1 MSSSTVT
8 PTTLASIKNAP
19 VVGLAEGN
27 GQFSNYQL
35 AAVVIIV
42 PYVLKSILP
51 IVSYGGFKTY
61 LFMLVLTGVPATVA
75 YWALMSN
82 YGARKNEKV
91 LLPGNDIETYITIK
105 DPELKRT
112 YFGKNK
118 IPMQVF
124 HDAYFDS
131 KIDFNGD
138 VLDILEQRHDWAKFN
153 FTPEL
158 FRYVFMDFAPEVIV
172 HSQNQD
178 EEQVRGHY
186 DRGDDF
192 YEWFLGPRMIYT
204 SGVVLS
210 PDTFESLETIQ
221 DNKLAIVCNKLALK
235 PTDRL
240 LDVGCGWGTLV
251 AYAAKNFGC
260 DATGVTLGKNQAKF
274 GTQRIADN
282 GVGLHPLLL
291 NLHLIPNQIPADKAR
306 ILCCDYREIPHGAG
320 IYDKIV
326 SLEMAEHVGVRRYS
340 TFLAQMYELLADD
353 GIFVFQVAGLRQ
365 GWQFEDL
372 VWGLFMNK
380 YVFPGADASASLA
393 WVINKLEQANFEI
406 KSVDVLGVHYSA
418 TLWRWYLNWLSNKDK
433 VVAKYGEK
441 WFRTWAFFLA
451 WSTIASRQG
460 TASVFQITMHK
471 NLNAYHRILGAA
483 NHGGIH
489 VKLDKEP
496 QYVQL
501 HISCRRS

>member
-1 MSSSTVT
+1 MSSTSVR
-8 PTTLASIKNAP
+8 PTSLASIKNAP
-19 VVGLAEGN
+19 LIGLAEGN

-35 AAVVIIV
+35 AALVLVV
-42 PYVLKSILP
+42 PYIVKSLLP
-51 IVSYGGFKTY
+51 LVSRGGFKTY
-61 LFMLVLTGVPATVA
+61 LFVLALTGVPTTVA

-82 YGARKNEKV
+82 YGARKNDKV
-91 LLPGNDIETYITIK
+91 ILPGKDIEEYITIK
-105 DPELKRT
+105 DPELKKL
-112 YFGKNK
+112 YHGKNK
-118 IPMQVF
+118 IPMQIF
-124 HDAYFDS
+124 HDAYFEG
-131 KIDFNGD
+131 KIDFKGD
-138 VLDILEQRHDWAKFN
+138 VLDILEQRHDWAKFT
-153 FTPEL
+153 FTAEL
-158 FRYVFMDFAPEVIV
+158 FRYVFMDFLPEVIV
-172 HSQNQD
+172 HSQSQD
-178 EEQVRGHY
+178 EEQVRDHY

-192 YEWFLGPRMIYT
+192 YSWFLGPRMIYT

-210 PDTFESLETIQ
+210 PDTFESLETLQ

-274 GTQRIADN
+274 GTERIAQN
-282 GVGLHPLLL
+282 GV
-291 NLHLIPNQIPADKAR
+291 PADKAR
-306 ILCCDYREIPHGAG
+306 ILCCDYREIPHGQG

-340 TFLAQMYELLADD
+340 SFLAQMYELLSDD

-380 YVFPGADASASLA
+380 YVFPGADASASLG
-393 WVINKLEQANFEI
+393 WVVNKLEAANFEI
-406 KSVDVLGVHYSA
+406 KSIDVLGVHYSA
-418 TLWRWYLNWLSNKDK
+418 TLWRWYLNWLSNKDAIL
-433 VVAKYGEK
+433 AKYGEK

-471 NLNAYHRILGAA
+471 NLNAYHRIQGAA
-483 NHGGIH
+483 NHAGVH
-489 VKLDKEP
+489 VKLTKEP
-496 QYVQL
+496 EL
-501 HISCRRS
+501 IL